1 MDGIALGVHGGIVI
15 YRCAEERDHPFVD
28 VVETVVAQPIGEASA
43 RDCGRETL
51 RAGLGP
57 HGHKSAVTVP
67 ADADPSGVDRVLPGD
82 RIHSGHDVEVVAAPK
97 VLYIALCERFSLSV
111 APARVWPETE
121 VPHGCFRPHSIL
133 VPL

>member
-82 RIHSGHDVEVVAAPK
+82 PIHSGHDFELFPAPK
-97 VLYIALCERFSLSV
+97 LLSLS
-111 APARVWPETE
+111 
-121 VPHGCFRPHSIL
+121 L
-133 VPL
+133 VHPLAFSP